1 MENSKY
7 VQRDSNESLAK
18 LHFFSIT
25 KKHATGEI
33 EARITIKEFATPSN
47 TDFAFFAEADIEL
60 NQKALRFRPCGW
72 HATMM
77 GALAE
82 CLRSLRR
89 FDFEHPDA
97 NVAPCGD

>member
-1 MENSKY
+1 MENWKY
-7 VQRDSNESLAK
+7 AQRDPTEARAK
-18 LHFFSIT
+18 LHFFSVT
-25 KKHATGEI
+25 KKHAAGEI

-72 HATMM
+72 HEMMM

-82 CLRSLRR
+82 CMRNLRR

-97 NVAPCGD
+97 DTAPCGD